1 MGYTMDPD
9 PEKTAKAYGSELQ
22 ISPKKSVEVCEM
34 LRGKD
39 VDEALEIL
47 ESVIAGDRAVPYKK
61 HKKRVAHQKGV
72 GPGGYPKKVC
82 EKMKEKIEEC
92 RSNAEDKG
100 LDSENLKIK
109 VLAAH
114 KGSPIEGRRPRAMG
128 RSTPHDTKTTNLEII
143 LEEKEA

>member
-9 PEKTAKAYGSELQ
+9 PEKTAKAFGSELQ
-22 ISPKKSVEVCEM
+22 ISPKESAEVCNM

-39 VDEALEIL
+39 VDKALDIL
-47 ESVIAGDRAVPYKK
+47 DEVIAKERAVPYNK
-61 HKKRVAHQKGV
+61 HNKRVAHQKGV
-72 GPGGYPKKVC
+72 GSGGYPQKVC
-82 EKMKEKIEEC
+82 KTMKKKIEEC

-100 LDSENLKIK
+100 LDADNLKIK
-109 VLAAH
+109 VLSAH

>member
-9 PEKTAKAYGSELQ
+9 PEKTARAYGSELQ
-22 ISPKKSVEVCEM
+22 MSPKKSVEVCDM
-34 LRGKD
+34 LRGKE

-47 ESVIAGDRAVPYKK
+47 ESVIEGDRAVPYKK
-61 HKKRVAHQKGV
+61 HNKRTAHQKGV
-72 GPGGYPKKVC
+72 GSGGYPKKVC
-82 EKMKEKIEEC
+82 EKMRAKIEEC

-100 LDSENLKIK
+100 LDTENLTIK